1 MVRIGF
7 IGEGKTE
14 QIVLESASFQEWLQQ
29 HGIERVGT
37 VIDADGAGNLLP
49 DRISPLRIELFGY
62 QADVIVILTDLDN
75 DQSVHIIKQRIG
87 ESNKQIVIVAV
98 KKIEAWFLADEL
110 TLTNLTNA
118 AVKIEYPELIDDPF
132 GAIQQLFLD
141 KTGRGIGTKPMLARR
156 MLKYG
161 FTIEKA
167 AQHPNCPSATYFL
180 TKLQT
185 LATAN

>member
-1 MVRIGF
+1 MVSIGF

-14 QIVLESASFQEWLQQ
+14 QILLESDSFQAWLQQ
-29 HGIERVGT
+29 NGIKCVGT

-49 DRISPLRIELFGY
+49 EQINPLQQELLGFG
-62 QADVIVILTDLDN
+62 AKLIVVLTDLDN
-75 DQSVHIIKQRIG
+75 DTSVRITKQRIG
-87 ESNKQIVIVAV
+87 ESNRQIVIVAV
-98 KKIEAWFLADEL
+98 KAIEAWFLADTL
-110 TLTNLTNA
+110 TLTALTN
-118 AVKIEYPELIDDPF
+118 VTTHIEHPEQDKQPF
-132 GAIQQLFLD
+132 ETIRQIFLN

-161 FTIEKA
+161 FTIENA

-185 LATAN
+185 LALAN

>member
-1 MVRIGF
+1 MVKIGF

-14 QIVLESASFQEWLQQ
+14 QILLESASFQEWLQQ
-29 HGIERVGT
+29 HGIEPVGA

-49 DRISPLRIELFGY
+49 DRISPLRIELLSY

-75 DQSVHIIKQRIG
+75 DQSVRVTKQRIG
-87 ESNKQIVIVAV
+87 EFIDQVVIVAV
-98 KKIEAWFLADEL
+98 KKIESWFLADEL
-110 TLTNLTNA
+110 TLSTLTNA
-118 AVKIEYPELIDDPF
+118 ETKIDYPELVDDPF
-132 GAIQQLFLD
+132 GEIQQLFLS

-167 AQHPNCPSATYFL
+167 AQHPNCPSAHYFL

-185 LATAN
+185 LASAN